1 MEGGTPGAPDPAIS
15 CRSGLLR
22 ALQPLDWDLWILGD
36 ELGERMDL
44 RAHTRQYCDK
54 DNRLASLSYF
64 GTFAVYFASL
74 ILGIA
79 YVDIWL
85 VLVPA
90 VVAHAFAAVR
100 LYVLQHDTGHH
111 SLFATR
117 WQNELAGHGLSPFT
131 FAPFEVMKQ
140 NHNLHHG
147 HLGNLDHRDT
157 GEIHTMTLREW
168 HAADWKTRLVYRLY
182 RNPFVLIPAGAIF
195 TYFIRYRW
203 PKNTM
208 RFGWKGVVLH
218 NLSIALFLAILYALA
233 GWTGIFVWLGASL
246 LGGMI
251 GVFLVYL
258 QHNFED
264 TYWDRRPD
272 LDPQLAAIQG
282 SSCLDF
288 GWFFDF
294 CVANITLHDIHHFN
308 ARIPSYR
315 LRRCHYALPD
325 EVAPRRIGFL
335 EAVAALNLKLW
346 DEDGERLVPF
356 PPVSS
361 VRTARA

>member
-1 MEGGTPGAPDPAIS
+1 
-15 CRSGLLR
+15 
-22 ALQPLDWDLWILGD
+22 
-36 ELGERMDL
+36 MDL
-44 RAHTRQYCDK
+44 RAYTRDYTQK

-64 GTFAVYFASL
+64 GTFAVYFLSL
-74 ILGIA
+74 YVAITYVAQWYILLPAG
-79 YVDIWL
+79 L
-85 VLVPA
+85 VF
-90 VVAHAFAAVR
+90 AFAAVR

-111 SLFATR
+111 SLFETR
-117 WQNELAGHGLSPFT
+117 RQNEIAGHVLSPFT

-140 NHNLHHG
+140 NHNLHHANI
-147 HLGNLDHRDT
+147 GNLEHRET

-168 HAADWKTRLVYRLY
+168 KEAGFWERLTYRLY
-182 RNPFVLIPAGAIF
+182 RNPLILVPVGSAF

-203 PKNTM
+203 PKNTTK
-208 RFGWKGVVLH
+208 FGIMGVLLH
-218 NLSIALFLAILYALA
+218 NLVIIAMISLLYYVA
-233 GWTGIFVWLGASL
+233 GATGVLVWFVFSF

-272 LDPQLAAIQG
+272 LNPQVAALQG

-294 CVANITLHDIHHFN
+294 AVANITLHDIHHFN

-315 LRRCHYALPD
+315 LRQCHYNLPP
-325 EVAPRRIGFL
+325 EVAPRRISFG
-335 EAVAALNLKLW
+335 EAVRALSLKLW
-346 DEDGERLVPF
+346 DEEQKRLVPF
-356 PPVSS
+356 PG
-361 VRTARA
+361 